1 MNEENKRQKTTQY
14 LGSCLKV
21 NELPVNKNN
30 NNINFTTVLCA
41 AFGPTKVLKKSLLL
55 YK

>member
-30 NNINFTTVLCA
+30 NNNNFTTILQFYVQHLGQQR
-41 AFGPTKVLKKSLLL
+41 F
-55 YK
+55 